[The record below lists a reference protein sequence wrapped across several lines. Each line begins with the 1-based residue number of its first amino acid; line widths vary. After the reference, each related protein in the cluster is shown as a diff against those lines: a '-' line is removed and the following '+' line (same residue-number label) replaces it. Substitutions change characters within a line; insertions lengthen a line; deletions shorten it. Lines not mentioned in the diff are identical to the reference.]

1 VSPRTA
7 GEWLALLPQVLGAAM
22 VVFCLVFWAITDRVE
37 PLFLTTGAGLLTV
50 GIGAGAIAALRS
62 PEPPQVPSAAPPPPS
77 PPPV

>member
-1 VSPRTA
+1 
-7 GEWLALLPQVLGAAM
+7 M

-62 PEPPQVPSAAPPPPS
+62 PEPPQVPSATPPPP
-77 PPPV
+77 V